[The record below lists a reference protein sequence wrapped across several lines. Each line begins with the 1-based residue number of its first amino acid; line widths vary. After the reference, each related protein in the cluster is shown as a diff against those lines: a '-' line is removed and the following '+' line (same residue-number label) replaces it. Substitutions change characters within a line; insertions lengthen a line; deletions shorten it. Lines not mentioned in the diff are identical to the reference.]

1 MLKYALGRISVEVP
15 KNAKILDVGCGTGM
29 SSLPLVKRFPE
40 ADVTGVDFSESMIKE
55 YISNFPNAKA
65 VIGDFNDDKTLRLYP
80 LGESIAFPDSYFDI
94 VISSGALSEYGN
106 LKKAMP
112 FIYSKIKKSGVLI
125 NVGINDGSLNK
136 ITGFFWKYSA
146 TGKKKLFEACK
157 GQGFGDI
164 EYFKIPLRFFPN
176 NYRYYII
183 KATK

>member
-1 MLKYALGRISVEVP
+1 MLKYALSRISVGIS
-15 KNAKILDVGCGTGM
+15 KNAKILDAGCGTGM
-29 SSLPLVKRFPE
+29 SSGPLAKRFPE
-40 ADVTGVDFSESMIKE
+40 AEVTGIDFSENMIKE
-55 YISNFPNAKA
+55 YSLNFPNAKA

-80 LGESIAFPDSYFDI
+80 GGEYASFPDSYFDI

-125 NVGINDGSLNK
+125 NVGIKDNPFNK
-136 ITGFFWKYSA
+136 ITGFLWKYSA

-157 GQGFGDI
+157 EQGFRDI
-164 EYFKIPLRFFPN
+164 KYFKIPLRFFPN
-176 NYRYYII
+176 NIRYYII